1 MNEDRNARKPNKRT
15 EERQRQEQ
23 LGGQLRKLYDDVAS
37 EPVPDEFLKLLKDI
51 DHVDDDSDPTSE
63 DNGS

>member
-1 MNEDRNARKPNKRT
+1 MNDDGNARKRNQGSD
-15 EERQRQEQ
+15 ERRRQEQ

-51 DHVDDDSDPTSE
+51 DRMDDDNGDASK